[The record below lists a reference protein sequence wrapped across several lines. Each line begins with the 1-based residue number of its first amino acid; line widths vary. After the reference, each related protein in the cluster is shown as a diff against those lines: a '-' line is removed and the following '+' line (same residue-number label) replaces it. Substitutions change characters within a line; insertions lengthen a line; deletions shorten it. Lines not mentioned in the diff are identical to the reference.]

1 MKKFFEEF
9 KEFISR
15 GNVIDMAVAVIIG
28 NAFKAIITALVDN
41 VIMPLISLAVGG
53 LNFTEWKWV
62 LTPAV
67 TEVVDGVETVVTP
80 EVAVTYGV
88 LLQAIIDF
96 LIVAFC
102 IFVALKILLAVQTKT
117 KELLTKKAEE
127 EAAAEE
133 AAAVEAAPAET
144 QEDILR
150 DIRELLRQEK

>member
-9 KEFISR
+9 KEFISK

-62 LTPAV
+62 LTPA
-67 TEVVDGVETVVTP
+67 TVVDGVEQA
-80 EVAVTYGV
+80 EVAVSYGI
-88 LLQAIIDF
+88 LLQAVIDF

-102 IFVALKILLAVQTKT
+102 IFLALKILLAVQTKT
-117 KELLTKKAEE
+117 KALLVKKAEE
-127 EAAAEE
+127 EAAEE
-133 AAAVEAAPAET
+133 AAAEPAET
-144 QEDILR
+144 EMDVLR
-150 DIRELLRQEK
+150 DIRELLKTK

>member
-9 KEFISR
+9 KEFISK

-62 LTPAV
+62 LTPAT
-67 TEVVDGVETVVTP
+67 TEIVDGVETAVP

-88 LLQAIIDF
+88 LLQAVIDF

-117 KELLTKKAEE
+117 KELIVKKAEE
-127 EAAAEE
+127 EVVAEE
-133 AAAVEAAPAET
+133 AAAPAET
-144 QEDILR
+144 EMDVLK
-150 DIRELLRQEK
+150 DIRELLKKEEAKA

>member
-9 KEFISR
+9 KEFISK

-62 LTPAV
+62 LTPA
-67 TEVVDGVETVVTP
+67 TVVDGVEQA
-80 EVAVTYGV
+80 EVAVSYGI
-88 LLQAIIDF
+88 LLQAVIDF

-117 KELLTKKAEE
+117 KELLIKKAEE
-127 EAAAEE
+127 EAVEE
-133 AAAVEAAPAET
+133 AVAEPAET
-144 QEDILR
+144 EMDVLR
-150 DIRELLRQEK
+150 DIRELLKAK

>member
-9 KEFISR
+9 KEFISK

-62 LTPAV
+62 LTPA
-67 TEVVDGVETVVTP
+67 TVVDGVEQA
-80 EVAVTYGV
+80 EVAVSYGV
-88 LLQAIIDF
+88 LLQAVIDF

-117 KELLTKKAEE
+117 KELLIKKAEE
-127 EAAAEE
+127 EAAEEEVAE
-133 AAAVEAAPAET
+133 PAET
-144 QEDILR
+144 EMDVLR
-150 DIRELLRQEK
+150 DIRELLKVQ

>member
-1 MKKFFEEF
+1 MKKFFAEF

-15 GNVIDMAVAVIIG
+15 GNVVDMAVAVIIG

-53 LNFTEWKWV
+53 INFTEWKWV

-67 TEVVDGVETVVTP
+67 TEMVEGVETVVTP
-80 EVAVTYGV
+80 EVAVSYGI

-102 IFVALKILLAVQTKT
+102 IFLALKVILALQTKT

-127 EAAAEE
+127 AAEE
-133 AAAVEAAPAET
+133 VAAEEPAET
-144 QEDILR
+144 EMDVLR
-150 DIRELLRQEK
+150 DIRELLKKD

>member
-1 MKKFFEEF
+1 MKKFFAEF
-9 KEFISR
+9 KEFITR
-15 GNVIDMAVAVIIG
+15 GNVIDMAVAVIVG
-28 NAFKAIITALVDN
+28 NAFKAIVTALVDN

-67 TEVVDGVETVVTP
+67 MDEAGAVVTP
-80 EVAVTYGV
+80 EVAVSYGV

-102 IFVALKILLAVQTKT
+102 IFVALKVVLAMQTKA
-117 KELLTKKAEE
+117 KEMFEKKAEEAAAEE
-127 EAAAEE
+127 EAAA
-133 AAAVEAAPAET
+133 PAES

-150 DIRELLRQEK
+150 DIRALLQAKQGE

>member
-9 KEFISR
+9 KAFISK
-15 GNVIDMAVAVIIG
+15 GNVVDMAVAVIIG

-67 TEVVDGVETVVTP
+67 VEMVDGVETVVTP

-88 LLQAIIDF
+88 LLQAVIDF

-102 IFVALKILLAVQTKT
+102 IFVALKILLALQTKT
-117 KELLTKKAEE
+117 KELLLKKVEE
-127 EAAAEE
+127 EQAAEE
-133 AAAVEAAPAET
+133 AAAPSKTEMDV
-144 QEDILR
+144 LK
-150 DIRELLRQEK
+150 DIRELLKKQEATE

>member
-9 KEFISR
+9 KEFISK

-62 LTPAV
+62 LSPA
-67 TEVVDGVETVVTP
+67 TVVDGVEQA
-80 EVAVTYGV
+80 EVAVSYGI
-88 LLQAIIDF
+88 LLQAVIDF

-117 KELLTKKAEE
+117 KELLVKKAKEEAVE
-127 EAAAEE
+127 EAAAE
-133 AAAVEAAPAET
+133 PAET
-144 QEDILR
+144 EMDVLK
-150 DIRELLRQEK
+150 DIRELLKKEEVKA

>member
-62 LTPAV
+62 LTPAT
-67 TEVVDGVETVVTP
+67 TEMVDGVETVVTP

-88 LLQAIIDF
+88 LLQAIIDD
-96 LIVAFC
+96 
-102 IFVALKILLAVQTKT
+102 TKAQI
-117 KELLTKKAEE
+117 KAEK
-127 EAAAEE
+127 AA
-133 AAAVEAAPAET
+133 
-144 QEDILR
+144 
-150 DIRELLRQEK
+150 KSN

>member
-1 MKKFFEEF
+1 MKKFFQEF
-9 KEFISR
+9 KEFISK

-67 TEVVDGVETVVTP
+67 TQLVDGVETVVTP

-88 LLQAIIDF
+88 LLQAVIDF

-117 KELLTKKAEE
+117 KELLVKKAEE
-127 EAAAEE
+127 EVAAEE
-133 AAAVEAAPAET
+133 AAAPAET
-144 QEDILR
+144 EMDVLK
-150 DIRELLRQEK
+150 DIRELLKKEEAKA

>member
-1 MKKFFEEF
+1 MKKFFNEF
-9 KEFISR
+9 KEFISK
-15 GNVIDMAVAVIIG
+15 GNVVDMAVAVIIG

-67 TEVVDGVETVVTP
+67 VEMVDGVETVVTP

-88 LLQAIIDF
+88 LLQAVIDF

-102 IFVALKILLAVQTKT
+102 IFVALKILLALQTKT
-117 KELLTKKAEE
+117 KELLLKKVEE
-127 EAAAEE
+127 EQAAEE
-133 AAAVEAAPAET
+133 AAAPSET
-144 QEDILR
+144 EMDVLK
-150 DIRELLRQEK
+150 DIRELLKKQEATE

>member
-9 KEFISR
+9 KEFISK

-67 TEVVDGVETVVTP
+67 TQIVDGVETVVTP
-80 EVAVTYGV
+80 EVAVSYGI
-88 LLQAIIDF
+88 LLQAVIDF

-117 KELLTKKAEE
+117 KELLVKKAEE
-127 EAAAEE
+127 EAAEE
-133 AAAVEAAPAET
+133 AAAEPAET
-144 QEDILR
+144 EMDVLR
-150 DIRELLRQEK
+150 DIRELLKSK

>member
-9 KEFISR
+9 KEFISK

-62 LTPAV
+62 LTPA
-67 TEVVDGVETVVTP
+67 TVVDGVEQA
-80 EVAVTYGV
+80 EVAVSYGI
-88 LLQAIIDF
+88 LLQAVIDF

-117 KELLTKKAEE
+117 KELLVKKAEE
-127 EAAAEE
+127 EAVEE
-133 AAAVEAAPAET
+133 AAAEPAET
-144 QEDILR
+144 EMDVLR
-150 DIRELLRQEK
+150 DIRELLKSK

>member
-1 MKKFFEEF
+1 MKKFFAEF
-9 KEFISR
+9 KEFITR
-15 GNVIDMAVAVIIG
+15 GNVIDMAVAVIVG

-67 TEVVDGVETVVTP
+67 LDEAGAVVTP
-80 EVAVTYGV
+80 EVAVSYGV
-88 LLQAIIDF
+88 LIQAVIDF

-102 IFVALKILLAVQTKT
+102 IFVALKVVLAMQTKA
-117 KELLTKKAEE
+117 KELFEKK
-127 EAAAEE
+127 AEE
-133 AAAVEAAPAET
+133 AAAAEEEAAPAET

-150 DIRELLRQEK
+150 DIRALLQAKQGE